1 MLSYKALLDAAM
13 TQAPAPEPAVA
24 AAGLG
29 PADLALYGVVALA
42 LVVIVYRAVRP
53 AKPKPVD
60 APPPVVTPEVKPAP
74 SRPLES
80 APPSVAEAKPA
91 PVPAPQPVAP
101 PAARPVA
108 EPQPAPSPLPVE
120 APGLT
125 LREGLSRTHE
135 GFVAR
140 LGELFGGGKQ
150 LDDALLG
157 EVEEALFTADIGV
170 KTSQRLVAQVHD
182 ALSKHALR
190 DPAKVWDGLKTQM
203 RALLQVEAKPIA
215 WEAHSPLV
223 IMVVGVNGSGK
234 TTTIGKLAHQFASQG
249 RKVVVAAGDTF
260 RAAAVEQ
267 LAVWADRA
275 QVPVIRG
282 KEGQDPSSV
291 IFEACKVAAEGG
303 YDVCICDTAGR
314 LQAKKELMDELAKVH
329 RSIGKAVPGA
339 PHEVWLVLDATNG
352 QNAISQAREFT
363 QAVAVS
369 GLVLT
374 KLDGTAKGGVVIG
387 ICDEMR
393 LPVRYIGVGEKVGDL
408 RPFDAAAFADA
419 LLGD

>member
-1 MLSYKALLDAAM
+1 MLSHYALLDAAV
-13 TQAPAPEPAVA
+13 TQAPAPEAAA
-24 AAGLG
+24 AAGLAPMDFVIYG
-29 PADLALYGVVALA
+29 VLALSLIA
-42 LVVIVYRAVRP
+42 LVYRVARSVEPKQVDTAP
-53 AKPKPVD
+53 APVEP
-60 APPPVVTPEVKPAP
+60 AAAAKPAP
-74 SRPLES
+74 AAEPVPAPAAEAKPASVAEAKS
-80 APPSVAEAKPA
+80 APVAEAKPA
-91 PVPAPQPVAP
+91 PAPV
-101 PAARPVA
+101 
-108 EPQPAPSPLPVE
+108 PVE

-125 LREGLSRTHE
+125 LREGLARTHD

-140 LGELFGGGKQ
+140 LGQLFGGGKQ

-182 ALSKHALR
+182 ALSKQALR
-190 DPAKVWDGLKTQM
+190 DPARVWDGLKAQM
-203 RALLQVEAKPIA
+203 RALLQVEAQPIA
-215 WEAHSPLV
+215 WEAHTPLV